1 MRVFALA
8 ADVIM
13 GLILGVFLY
22 IVVSRTW
29 TALAHP
35 VAAVAILAASVVVV
49 LFRRPGG
56 SLAPRQDGRARP
68 S

>member
-1 MRVFALA
+1 MHVFAIA

-29 TALAHP
+29 PGLEHP
-35 VAAVAILAASVVVV
+35 AVAVAVLGASVVVV
-49 LFRRPGG
+49 LFRRPHG
-56 SLAPRQDGRARP
+56 SLARHPPDRPAR
-68 S
+68 